1 MNAANE
7 LDALHRHAGMA
18 CARFRFKQ
26 EADRDDAFQAALLRL
41 VEVSPQIDPS
51 QPRAARGEYLRRT
64 AMSGVREAL
73 GHRRKM
79 RPEFLSATGQLPEA
93 GRDENAAAAKRA
105 ADAFEYALHV
115 VGLRLGRAVEVEA
128 RVRLLGD
135 ALPHP
140 PPPPRFKPRVVA
152 AVMGAVLR
160 HHGVAISD
168 TEVAYGLKRR
178 AGGPG

>member
-51 QPRAARGEYLRRT
+51 QPPAARGEYLRRT

-105 ADAFEYALHV
+105 AAAFEYALLV
-115 VGLRLGRAVEVEA
+115 VAIRLGRAVGLEA
-128 RVRLLGD
+128 RARLLGD
-135 ALPHP
+135 AAPH
-140 PPPPRFKPRVVA
+140 PPPRFKPRVVA

-160 HHGVAISD
+160 HHGVVISD
-168 TEVAYGLKRR
+168 TDVAYGLKRR
-178 AGGPG
+178 AGGAG